1 MAALLQRR
9 AEELLSAGEQGH
21 PPSGSI
27 DIVAHG
33 SLHEAASADLNARLP
48 RASRLW
54 ARVAAALAPGAPE
67 AACTAAG
74 LIANA
79 LLRDS
84 PARCAQAAA
93 AQLEVPLVA
102 AIAAA
107 EGRATIAAQALLEL
121 ARNHP
126 AVAPAA
132 RAAGALPVLAAY
144 LNAAPNADYADP
156 DACTSVGY
164 AVAACMHLVDKGAA
178 RADAAAAAAA
188 LAPALADR
196 MRRSQVLNVRLDAAA
211 ALTLML
217 MPIREQPAA
226 LAALDQAA
234 VALAEFIADMAQPEA
249 GSDQRFM
256 TQTAALLMTL
266 MMACRVAGL
275 EDARRVIWKL
285 AAVDGFWPGL
295 AATVKAA
302 APVSK
307 TLQWRYLLMAF
318 VCMVGHV
325 PPDGLLARAAAGPAL
340 LEALCALEAT
350 APRTG
355 HDRTVDEVNTKL
367 FEVARKSLTD
377 QTGSVDG
384 GGGGAAEAVA
394 GGSSSSGGGSGG
406 GAGVA
411 VGAAFAGKRRMA
423 AEGSSGANLA
433 CAGDKGARA
442 QGINDARQPARACAG
457 CGKAAPSSERLKTCR
472 GCKGLLDV
480 KYCGVSALAGW
491 EGRSAGGKEGRVPER
506 GRMGGVWPLCACD

>member
-178 RADAAAAAAA
+178 RA
-188 LAPALADR
+188 
-196 MRRSQVLNVRLDAAA
+196 DAAA